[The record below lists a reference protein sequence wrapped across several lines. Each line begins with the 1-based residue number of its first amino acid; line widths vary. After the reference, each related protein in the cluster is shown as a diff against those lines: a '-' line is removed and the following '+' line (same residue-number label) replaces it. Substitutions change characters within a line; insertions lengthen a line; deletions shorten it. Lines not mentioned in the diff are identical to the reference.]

1 MSEVGDRMVEI
12 NEAERKKEKR
22 ITINEDNIRDL
33 WYNVKRPK
41 IWIIGVPEEED
52 KNKGHEEILEE
63 IIVKNFPEMGEE
75 IGTQVQEAQRVPNR
89 INPRYPI

>member
-1 MSEVGDRMVEI
+1 MEE
-12 NEAERKKEKR
+12 KEKEL
-22 ITINEDNIRDL
+22 NENNLRDL
-33 WYNVKRPK
+33 WDNVKYPN
-41 IWIIGVPEEED
+41 IQSIGIPEGED